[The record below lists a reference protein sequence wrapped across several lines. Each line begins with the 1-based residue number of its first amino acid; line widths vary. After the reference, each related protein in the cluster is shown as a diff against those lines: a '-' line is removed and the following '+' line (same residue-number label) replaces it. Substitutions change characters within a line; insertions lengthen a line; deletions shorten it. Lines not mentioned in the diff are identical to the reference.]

1 MKLVDS
7 EASLGRDIDAPENDR
22 APLSELN
29 LNHFFRFRSIRPAI
43 PQAHNGFIGSRLPR
57 L

>member
-7 EASLGRDIDAPENDR
+7 EGSLGRDMDAPENDR
-22 APLSELN
+22 APVSELN
-29 LNHFFRFRSIRPAI
+29 LNHFFRFRSIRSAI
-43 PQAHNGFIGSRLPR
+43 PQAHGGFSESLPPK